1 MWGRRGF
8 ETCPLCGSK
17 LALEQAEQARLRLP
31 QGPISALR
39 FVGMGTQKGKIRGST
54 LLEKKHSENTMKNLK
69 SQLALL
75 LLSALG
81 SLTGAYGQVT
91 LPHHV
96 NEKVENGSAILIS
109 PYNPTQKLRL
119 ALALQP
125 PHMAEEEQFL
135 AELEAKDSPSFH
147 KFLSPEEW
155 NARFA
160 PSAEDE
166 QKVVDWAASQGLTVT
181 NRFANRLL
189 VDVEAPVG
197 VIEKAF
203 GVAINNYQV
212 GGEVDF
218 SNDRDPVLPADVSGI
233 VYAVVGLNSI
243 DRLRGGMPE
252 ARKAKGADYV
262 AGPVYAEGI
271 SSHGDGDPTKSAAA
285 VHAARAAGLSSPR
298 PSFTNGYADPGD
310 IFSSEAYNW
319 DGLERFSHCCNVH
332 NDSGGSPAVS
342 SIALATYAGF
352 NGSDVN
358 TFFTTYGFAWYYTP
372 YNIDGTGTAPSEC
385 VVGTSGC
392 PSVAVDDEA
401 TLDTEYSTAASNS
414 YGSYLDTAHV
424 YIYEGANNLV
434 STFLDLYNFML
445 SDGHAKVMST
455 SWSGAEVTSGTLYT
469 VFEVPA
475 HSVFNNMTGVGWT
488 LIGDADDQGTT
499 GDCATVSVNFPASD
513 NNFVAAGG
521 TALELYSNGNWDY
534 ENAWTGGTTKGSCGS
549 NNGGGGGGV
558 SKLWSQPS
566 WQSSYPALA
575 ALGSMRLEP
584 DLALNA
590 GGIGQ
595 NYYYKGTLSPVGGTS
610 IVAPELAGFFAQE
623 NTYLNYIG
631 PICGGASTA
640 ACTPVGNPNPFMYY
654 DGGSGAPHNPFYDI
668 TKGCTSNDI
677 TAKNHL
683 TPWCAGTGFDLA
695 TGWGSANMMQLAWGI
710 NWELIPA
717 YGNPSVAFSGSA
729 TSTWYNSNQQVDWT
743 VSDAGS
749 SGLPAPGV
757 AGFTQGWDSIPADPQ
772 SEPHGGSGNSFYSGP
787 EYAFHTTGCLSFV
800 AGGCM
805 GGVSQGCHTVK
816 VEAWD
821 NEGRTITSTYG
832 PLCYDT
838 VAPVATAKVT
848 GTLVGSEYENLA
860 QVAITATDSG
870 YPSTGSGVS
879 NIYYSANGGALVA
892 YSVPFLLGKNGV
904 NTVRY
909 YAVDVA
915 GNVESTKT
923 LSFGITNTTTT
934 TITASPNPVGSGKA
948 VKFTATVLATSGTP
962 TGSVAF
968 KDGATV
974 LGTAALAG
982 GVANFSTAKLAS
994 GSHSITASFL
1004 GSTYFIAS
1012 ASGALTEVVE
1022 NGSTTV
1028 VTSSANPSVYGQ
1040 SVTLTATISH
1050 GTAMPTGTVTFKAGT
1065 TVLAT
1070 VAVGSAGT
1078 ATYTSSAFTVATHAI
1093 TAVYSGDSNYA
1104 GSTSAA
1110 FSQVVNQAAT
1120 TTSLASPVNPST
1132 FGQSVTLTATVA
1144 AVAPGTGTPA
1154 GSVQFYDGTTLLG
1167 SHGLTGGVAT
1177 LVTTKLATGTN
1188 TIIAVYVASADYL
1201 TSTSSALSQ
1210 VVDKANTKTTL
1221 ASSPNPSTSGATV
1234 TFTATVSA
1242 VAPGNGTP
1250 TGTVTFMDGAT
1261 ELGTATLNSSK
1272 KATFATASLTQ
1283 GTHSITAVYAGDGN
1297 FNGDTSAMLS
1307 QKVNP

>member
-1 MWGRRGF
+1 
-8 ETCPLCGSK
+8 
-17 LALEQAEQARLRLP
+17 
-31 QGPISALR
+31 
-39 FVGMGTQKGKIRGST
+39 
-54 LLEKKHSENTMKNLK
+54 MKNLK
-69 SQLALL
+69 MQLVLL
-75 LLSALG
+75 LLSALCL
-81 SLTGAYGQVT
+81 LTGAYGQVT
-91 LPHHV
+91 LANHV
-96 NEKVENGSAILIS
+96 NEKVANGSAIVMS
-109 PYNPTQKLRL
+109 PYTPTQKLRL

-125 PHMAEEEQFL
+125 PHMAEEEEFL
-135 AELEAKDSPSFH
+135 AELETKGSPNFH
-147 KFLSPEEW
+147 KFLTEEEW
-155 NARFA
+155 NSRFA

-166 QKVVDWAASQGLTVT
+166 QKVVDWATSQGLTVT

-189 VDVEAPVG
+189 VDVESPVE
-197 VIEKAF
+197 VIQKAF
-203 GVAINNYQV
+203 GVIINNYQV
-212 GGEVDF
+212 GSEVEF
-218 SNDRDPVLPADVSGI
+218 SNDRDPVVPTELGGI
-233 VYAVVGLNSI
+233 LYSVAGLNSI
-243 DRLRGGMPE
+243 DRLHGGMPE
-252 ARKAKGADYV
+252 ARKARGADYV
-262 AGPVYAEGI
+262 AGPVYAEGV

-285 VHAARAAGLSSPR
+285 VYAARSAGMPSPR
-298 PSFTNGYADPGD
+298 PGFTNGYADPGD
-310 IFSSEAYNW
+310 IFTSEAYNW

-352 NGSDVN
+352 NESDVN
-358 TFFTTYGFAWYYTP
+358 TFFTTYGFAWNWTP
-372 YNIDGTGTAPSEC
+372 YNIDGTGTPPSEC
-385 VVGTSGC
+385 VVGSSGC

-401 TLDTEYSTAASNS
+401 TLDTEYSTATSNS

-469 VFEVPA
+469 VYEVPA
-475 HSVFNNMTGVGWT
+475 HTIYNNMTGVGWT

-521 TALELYSNGNWDY
+521 TALMLYSNGDWDY

-566 WQSSYPALA
+566 WQSRYPALA
-575 ALGSMRLEP
+575 ALGTMRLEP

-595 NYYYKGTLSPVGGTS
+595 NYYYAGKLSPVGGTS

-631 PICGGASTA
+631 PICGSGTA
-640 ACTPVGNPNPFMYY
+640 VCTPVGNPNPFIYY
-654 DGGSGAPHNPFYDI
+654 DGGSGAPHDPFYDI

-717 YGNPSVAFSGSA
+717 YGNPAVAFSGPA

-749 SGLPAPGV
+749 GGLPAPGV
-757 AGFTQGWDSIPADPQ
+757 AGFTQGWDSIPADPY
-772 SEPHGGSGNSFYSGP
+772 SEPHGGTGNSFYSGP

-800 AGGCM
+800 AGGCV

-838 VAPVATAKVT
+838 VAPVATASVS
-848 GTLVGSEYENLA
+848 GTKVGSEYENLA
-860 QVAITATDSG
+860 LVTLAATDSG
-870 YPSTGSGVS
+870 YPSTGSGIA
-879 NIYYSANGGALVA
+879 NIYFQANGGTLTT
-892 YSVPFLLGKNGV
+892 YSSSFLLGKNGA
-904 NTVRY
+904 NTVKY

-915 GNVESTKT
+915 GNVESAKT
-923 LSFGITNTTTT
+923 LTFGITNTTS
-934 TITASPNPVGSGKA
+934 TAVASSSNPVASGKA
-948 VKFTATVLATSGTP
+948 VKFTATVSASSGTP
-962 TGSVAF
+962 TGSVTF

-974 LGTAALAG
+974 LGTTALAG
-982 GVANFSTAKLAS
+982 GVANFSTAKLTS
-994 GSHSITASFL
+994 GTHSITASFL

-1012 ASGALTEVVE
+1012 ASGALSQIVE
-1022 NGSTTV
+1022 PGTTTV

-1050 GTAMPTGTVTFKAGT
+1050 GTTIPTGTVTFKAGA

-1070 VAVGSAGT
+1070 ATVGGSGT
-1078 ATYTSSAFTVATHAI
+1078 ATYTSSAFTVATHSI

-1104 GSTSAA
+1104 SSTSPA
-1110 FSQVVNQAAT
+1110 FSQVVTKAAT
-1120 TTSLASPVNPST
+1120 KTSLASSVNPSV
-1132 FGQSVTLTATVA
+1132 FGQSVTLTATVS
-1144 AVAPGTGTPA
+1144 AVGPGSGTPTGT
-1154 GSVQFYDGTTLLG
+1154 VQFYDGTTLLG
-1167 SHGLTGGVAT
+1167 SHGLTSGVAA
-1177 LVTTKLATGTN
+1177 LVTAKLATGTN
-1188 TIIAVYVASADYL
+1188 SITAVYVASADYL

-1210 VVDKANTKTTL
+1210 VVDKATTKTTL
-1221 ASSPNPSTSGATV
+1221 AAAPNPATSGATV
-1234 TFTATVSA
+1234 TFTATVSV
-1242 VAPGNGTP
+1242 VAPGTGTP

-1261 ELGTATLNSSK
+1261 ELGTGTVNSSK
-1272 KATFATASLTQ
+1272 KATFATTSLAE
-1283 GTHSITAVYAGDGN
+1283 GTHSITAVYSGDSN
-1297 FNGDTSAMLS
+1297 FNSDTSGAVS
-1307 QKVNP
+1307 EKVNP